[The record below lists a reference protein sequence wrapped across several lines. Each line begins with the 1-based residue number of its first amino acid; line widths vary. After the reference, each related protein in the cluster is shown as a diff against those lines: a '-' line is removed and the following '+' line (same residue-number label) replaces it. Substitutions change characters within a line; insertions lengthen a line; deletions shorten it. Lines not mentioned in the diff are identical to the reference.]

1 MSGSAPS
8 APAAESGSQRL
19 TAHGVLGGVA
29 LAAVMGFVIVRAAVE
44 DRTPLRNL
52 EVHGLWF
59 QTTKVDPGQTVTQ
72 ELAWTA
78 DRDVYVVGWS
88 PTVLPHASGD
98 HTVELTLSDGET
110 RIFVLAERGSPPG
123 DAEAGHA
130 ADLPEGTGYLVRAG
144 RALTLRLRMA
154 NQGNGELRA
163 ERPGALIRCVPAA

>member
-1 MSGSAPS
+1 MS
-8 APAAESGSQRL
+8 ESGPGAAGNESRPLRL
-19 TAHGVLGGVA
+19 TARGVLTGLG
-29 LAAVMGFVIVRAAVE
+29 LAAFMAFAIVRAAVE

-154 NQGNGELRA
+154 NQGKGELLA
-163 ERPGALIRCVPAA
+163 ERPGALIRCVPGA